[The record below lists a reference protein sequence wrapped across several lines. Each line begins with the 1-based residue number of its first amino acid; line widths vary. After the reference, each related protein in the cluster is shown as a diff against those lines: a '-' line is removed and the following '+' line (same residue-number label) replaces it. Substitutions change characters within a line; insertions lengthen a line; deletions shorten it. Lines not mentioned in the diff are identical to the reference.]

1 MELETSLNSS
11 GINGFTS
18 RGFSY
23 LYINI
28 TINIMHA
35 SIERYCSTIDDPSDT
50 VLAYCATMCR

>member
-1 MELETSLNSS
+1 MEPETSLNSS

-28 TINIMHA
+28 TVYVMHA
-35 SIERYCSTIDDPSDT
+35 SIER
-50 VLAYCATMCR
+50 